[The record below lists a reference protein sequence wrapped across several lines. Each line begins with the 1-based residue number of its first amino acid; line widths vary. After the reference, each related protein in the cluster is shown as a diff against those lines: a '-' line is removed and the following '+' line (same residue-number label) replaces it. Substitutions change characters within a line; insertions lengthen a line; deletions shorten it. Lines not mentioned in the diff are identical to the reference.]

1 MNINNKTYYDYIDG
15 NLNAEEILAFEEFIN
30 KNLEANEKL
39 KNLIDRERKLD
50 NYLNDPDKELIT
62 NTFSKETE
70 ELQKS
75 LDNYIQKDESKKN
88 SFSDF
93 VKKMFLPLWEIPI
106 QAKGVVVAL
115 PVGVY
120 FLVTTFVPMQVAQ
133 NQASSDFFMQLAN
146 LNELQQFIP
155 KSQYGDMQAVKF
167 NNIAWNIKDI
177 STNLKTRGAA
187 QASTLSCSKN
197 LDSKIIEIFPTDKS
211 WDKKTLTYCSEIDKN
226 NWRLLNIEFKKD
238 EKPLRLNSSYKI
250 IMDKN
255 SVFLFPQD
263 PE

>member
-1 MNINNKTYYDYIDG
+1 MIKVTDKTYFDYLDD
-15 NLNAEEILAFEEFIN
+15 LLSPEDVLSFEEYIANNPDAKSRLN
-30 KNLEANEKL
+30 KLVQEEEEFNK
-39 KNLIDRERKLD
+39 KI
-50 NYLNDPDKELIT
+50 NDPNYPKISDK
-62 NTFSKETE
+62 FSKEI
-70 ELQKS
+70 QKMQES
-75 LDNYIQKDESKKN
+75 LDLNKSKKN

-106 QAKGVVVAL
+106 QAKAVVVAL

-120 FLVTTFVPMQVAQ
+120 LLVMTTFVPMQVAQ

-177 STNLKTRGAA
+177 STNLKTRSAA

-238 EKPLRLNSSYKI
+238 EKPLNLNSSYKI
-250 IMDKN
+250 IMEKN
-255 SVFLFPQD
+255 SVFLFPQNS
-263 PE
+263 E